1 MAILRI
7 LWLGQEGHGPHS
19 VQSYENFSW
28 SHGRINFRRLD
39 GAYVLLASNDTVDDA
54 ARTSKNPA
62 VWCKASRR
70 CPNGLDTT
78 RPAAYIGA
86 STRPRKWRNWQTR
99 MIQVHVR

>member
-7 LWLGQEGHGPHS
+7 TPLPQDGHGPHS

-28 SHGRINFRRLD
+28 SHGRINFRRLE
-39 GAYVLLASNDTVDDA
+39 GAYARLASPDTVEDV
-54 ARTSKNPA
+54 SCSPKNPA
-62 VWCKASRR
+62 IGCKASAR